1 MADET
6 IPQGD
11 VSTPETDE
19 SIASAAFGEGGDAPA
34 AEPVQDESGDT
45 PAATADGSEGTIEYL
60 DQLASE
66 IGVEPDALRSGIK
79 VKIKVDGEEKDVT
92 LADLIK
98 VNQLEGHV
106 NKKSIELSE
115 ARKAFDAESAK
126 ARQDWAQRVQFAG
139 QVLDSQEAQL
149 NQQYQSV
156 NWNALMQQDST
167 QYMVLRQQF
176 QDAASQIAMQKQALA
191 QHWQQTQAQ
200 MREQARPRAL
210 EAIRTQFP
218 DLADPVS
225 YGNALGEIKSYLK
238 GIGANEANF
247 DAVEL
252 DPVVFRVARDAARY
266 QAIAAKQPQIAQKLR
281 TAPKF
286 ERASAKD
293 SVPAKQAAMNSL
305 RKRADAGDESALAE
319 LLFRS

>member
-1 MADET
+1 MPDET

-19 SIASAAFGEGGDAPA
+19 SIASAAFGEGGDAQPA
-34 AEPVQDESGDT
+34 EVVQDESGDS
-45 PAATADGSEGTIEYL
+45 PAATAEESEGGIDYF
-60 DQLASE
+60 DQLAPE
-66 IGVEPDALRSGIK
+66 LGVDPEQLLGLK
-79 VKIKVDGEEKDVT
+79 VKIKVDGEERDAT
-92 LADLIK
+92 LKDLIK

-126 ARQDWAQRVQFAG
+126 ARQDWQQRVSFAG

-156 NWNALMQQDST
+156 NWNALMQQDPS
-167 QYMVLRQQF
+167 QYMILRQQF
-176 QDAASQIAMQKQALA
+176 QDAASQIGLQKQALA

-200 MREQARPRAL
+200 MREQAKPRAL

-218 DLADPVS
+218 ELADPVS

-252 DPVVFRVARDAARY
+252 DPVVFRVARDAAKY
-266 QAIAAKQPQIAQKLR
+266 QALAAKQPQVAQKLR

-286 ERASAKD
+286 EKPSAKD
-293 SVPAKQAAMNSL
+293 SVPAKTAAINSL